1 MTVPVASLVF
11 GIRRADKAENGDFGS
26 WAVAAGQGTKFVNGL
41 AQCESPIGKKTQ
53 SVLEYLKDASKS
65 EKLISYAGQ
74 GLKWTSEHV
83 NPIIIGVSVLDT
95 ITADDPASA
104 FVTNT
109 TALSSMFAA
118 EHLVKTKLKTPI
130 MNSVMDIAKAS
141 KNAKIAKHANT
152 FAGLAYD
159 AAFLGASIGSYYVGN
174 KLGEALL
181 GKDDKNKYPPPVVL
195 A

>member
-1 MTVPVASLVF
+1 MTVPVATLVF
-11 GIRRADKAENGDFGS
+11 GIRRADKAENGDVGS

-53 SVLEYLKDASKS
+53 SVLEHLKGASKN
-65 EKLISYAGQ
+65 EKLLDYAGK
-74 GLKWTSEHV
+74 GLKWASEHV
-83 NPIIIGVSVLDT
+83 NPLIIGVAALDT
-95 ITADDPASA
+95 ITSDDPASA

-118 EHLVKTKLKTPI
+118 EHLMKTKVKAKMTDSI
-130 MNSVMDIAKAS
+130 MDIAKAS
-141 KNAKIAKHANT
+141 KHAKVAAHSKTIA
-152 FAGLAYD
+152 GVAYD
-159 AAFLGASIGSYYVGN
+159 AAFLGASIGSYYLGN

-181 GKDDKNKYPPPVVL
+181 GNK